1 MSGNVRPA
9 KNRLNWKLPTILPRR
24 ADRIVPMAKRILC
37 DLCDRPVSPHGHYIV
52 KIDVYADPEMPAVT
66 SEEMEEADYQQA
78 MKELMEQMKGMTADE
93 LQDQVH
99 RRFEFKLCR
108 ACQMRFLVNPLGKPR
123 SSRAASKN

>member
-1 MSGNVRPA
+1 
-9 KNRLNWKLPTILPRR
+9 
-24 ADRIVPMAKRILC
+24 MAERILC

-66 SEEMEEADYQQA
+66 GEEMEEADYQQA
-78 MKELMEQMKGMTADE
+78 MKELMEQMQGMTADE

-123 SSRAASKN
+123 QTAKPATN

>member
-1 MSGNVRPA
+1 
-9 KNRLNWKLPTILPRR
+9 
-24 ADRIVPMAKRILC
+24 MAKRILC
-37 DLCDRPVSPHGHYIV
+37 DLCDRPVSPHGHYLV
-52 KIDVYADPEMPAVT
+52 KIDVYADPDMPAVT

-78 MKELMEQMKGMTADE
+78 MKELMEQMKGMSADE

-123 SSRAASKN
+123 SSRTASQN